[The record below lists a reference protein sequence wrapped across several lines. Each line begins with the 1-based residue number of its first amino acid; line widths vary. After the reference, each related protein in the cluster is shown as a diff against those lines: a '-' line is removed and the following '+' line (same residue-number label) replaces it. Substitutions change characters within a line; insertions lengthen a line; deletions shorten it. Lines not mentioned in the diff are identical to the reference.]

1 MVMRYKAGIWAGC
14 PRARCAWISPPAKSA
29 SRCLEPTSLIY
40 DRPGT
45 GSPSQES
52 AAGSY
57 AALKLVNLLE
67 QSSIGNDEVVQV
79 LKCDNVLT
87 AKLLRACN
95 SPYFGLEEPVSSVD
109 QAVFLLGHQ
118 QILHIVLTLAFGS
131 AMVVPLPGYA
141 VEANELWRHSLI
153 TAAAAETVVAEI
165 PDLNVEPAVAFTVG
179 LLHDIGKL
187 VLGQALTPE
196 LQADIRRRV
205 ETEHVARTEA
215 EQAVVG
221 ADHSEVGACLLRDW
235 HLPEEIVEAVAHHH
249 QPVLEPRPRLSVTTH
264 LANCVAHLAG
274 SAPGWDGY
282 AVRVD
287 ERVTTTLGIT
297 SDRLENMVVA
307 VRESFDRVDQFMTMG

>member
-1 MVMRYKAGIWAGC
+1 MTAHELVAKVKNL
-14 PRARCAWISPPAKSA
+14 PPV
-29 SRCLEPTSLIY
+29 
-40 DRPGT
+40 
-45 GSPSQES
+45 
-52 AAGSY
+52 SY
-57 AALKLVNLLE
+57 AALKLVNLLD
-67 QSSIGNDEVVQV
+67 QPSVSNDEVVQV

-95 SPYFGLEEPVSSVD
+95 SPYFGLEDPVTSVD

-153 TAAAAETVVAEI
+153 TATAAETIVAEL

-187 VLGQALTPE
+187 VLGQALTPDI
-196 LQADIRRRV
+196 QADIRRRI
-205 ETEHVARTEA
+205 ELEHSSRVEA
-215 EQAVVG
+215 EKTVLG
-221 ADHSEVGACLLRDW
+221 TDHSEVGACLLQEWR
-235 HLPEEIVEAVAHHH
+235 LPEEIVEAVANHH

-264 LANCVAHLAG
+264 LANCMAHLAG

-287 ERVTTTLGIT
+287 ERVTATLDIT
-297 SDRLENMVVA
+297 GDKLETMVIT

>member
-1 MVMRYKAGIWAGC
+1 MTAQELVVKVKNL
-14 PRARCAWISPPAKSA
+14 PPV
-29 SRCLEPTSLIY
+29 
-40 DRPGT
+40 
-45 GSPSQES
+45 
-52 AAGSY
+52 SY

-67 QSSIGNDEVVQV
+67 QPAISNDEVVQV

-153 TAAAAETVVAEI
+153 TATAAETVAAEI
-165 PDLNVEPAVAFTVG
+165 PDLNAEPAVAFTVG

-187 VLGQALTPE
+187 VLGQTLTPDF
-196 LQADIRRRV
+196 QADIRQRV
-205 ETEHVARTEA
+205 EQEHVSRSEA
-215 EQAVVG
+215 EKAVLG
-221 ADHSEVGACLLRDW
+221 TDHSEVGACLLQEWR
-235 HLPEEIVEAVAHHH
+235 LPEDIVEAVAHHH
-249 QPVLEPRPRLSVTTH
+249 QPVLEPRPRLSVVTH
-264 LANCVAHLAG
+264 LANCIAHLAG

-282 AVRVD
+282 AARVD
-287 ERVTTTLGIT
+287 DRVTTTFDLTG
-297 SDRLENMVVA
+297 DKLETMIIA